1 MPDVTFS
8 HFDAAEYLETEED
21 ITAFFDE
28 CAQDGN
34 PEAIALALGAIARTR
49 NVSKLARE
57 VGMTRAG
64 LYKALSLGGNPSLDT
79 VAKVAGAMG
88 FRLALLPIGAGGTM
102 DPSRDQTIEARAT
115 ANEAVIGMNVWPV
128 KQVVIMR
135 RPVES
140 VCRTVAP
147 MEEQVRLHEER
158 VQIERE
164 PAQRQALEPG

>member
-21 ITAFFDE
+21 IAAFFDE

-34 PEAIALALGAIARTR
+34 PETIALALGAIARAR
-49 NVSKLARE
+49 NVSKLARD
-57 VGMTRAG
+57 VGITRTG
-64 LYKALSLGGNPSLDT
+64 LYKALSPGGNPTLDT

-88 FRLALLPIGAGGTM
+88 FRLALLPIGAGGAAN
-102 DPSRDQTIEARAT
+102 PLRDQTVKAKAT
-115 ANEAVIGMNVWPV
+115 AEETVVGINVWPV
-128 KQVVIMR
+128 ERVVITHG
-135 RPVES
+135 PVES
-140 VCRTVAP
+140 VRRTVAP

-164 PAQRQALEPG
+164 PTQSRTLEPG